1 MNIQLLNKQQAK
13 IIANDYQKT
22 KSVVLTGKGETA
34 RKCRLYQRIRLILGI
49 HFITE
54 QHEETIMEADPTLN
68 PFFAP
73 TGVAVIGASTN
84 PTKLGFGLARN
95 LIQSGY
101 RGAIHFVNPTAET
114 LLGQPV
120 YPTIT
125 AVPDPV
131 DLAVLLIPAPA
142 VPEAVSECA
151 RRGIRAVIIAS
162 GGFREIGPEGA
173 ALETECLRV
182 AEANGVRLIGP
193 NCIGLLDTH
202 LPLDTTFLPPP
213 GPTPG
218 DVAFVSHSGAIC
230 AAVIDWAR
238 GQGFGLSRLV
248 SLGNQV
254 DVNESDVLTPVAAD
268 PYTKVITLYLE
279 GVADGRR
286 FVQTARHVSRE
297 KPIVALKVGRF
308 ASGQQAV
315 ASHTGALAGED
326 SAYTA
331 AFRQAGIIRADT
343 SEELFDWARALAWC
357 PPPCGRGV
365 AVLTNAG
372 GPGVTAVDALEANDL
387 SLASLSEET
396 RDRLRQ
402 LLPPAASVNNPVDML
417 AAATPEQYANCLQLL
432 LADTAVHSVLIVL
445 PPPPMHTAGGVARAL
460 IPIIYTASKPVV
472 VALMGERLIQ
482 EAVEHF
488 RAARVP
494 EYRFP
499 ERAASALAILAQ
511 RAEYLAAPPPSA
523 PPRPDNIDRE
533 AARAVLA
540 GQPAGQFLSQ
550 AAVYQLFDAY
560 GIPRPTFKLAQSAG
574 EAVALAEAMGLP
586 VALKIAAAD
595 ISHKSDVG
603 GVMLGLATAVSVAE
617 GYETVLAN
625 GRRANP
631 EAQVEG
637 AYVQPMI
644 PAGQELILGVVQDPQ
659 FGPVMMFGSGG
670 VEVEGMKDVDFALAP
685 LTAEEAESL
694 IDRTWAGE
702 KLRGYRNLPPADYEQ
717 VVDCLLRLGQ
727 LAADW
732 PQLAEIEINPLRV
745 LAAGEGVWAIDGR
758 ARLDDR

>member
-1 MNIQLLNKQQAK
+1 MQPDA
-13 IIANDYQKT
+13 
-22 KSVVLTGKGETA
+22 
-34 RKCRLYQRIRLILGI
+34 
-49 HFITE
+49 
-54 QHEETIMEADPTLN
+54 TLN

-95 LIQSGY
+95 LRQSRY
-101 RGAIHFVNPTAET
+101 RGAIHFVNPTAQT

-120 YPTIT
+120 YPTIA

-142 VPEAVSECA
+142 VPGAVSECA

-162 GGFREIGPEGA
+162 GGFREIGAEGA
-173 ALETECLRV
+173 ALEAECLRV
-182 AEANGVRLIGP
+182 AKEGEVRLIGP

-218 DVAFVSHSGAIC
+218 DVAFISHSGAIC

-254 DVNESDVLTPVAAD
+254 DVNESDVLAPVAAD

-286 FVQTARHVSRE
+286 FVQTAREVSRE

-315 ASHTGALAGED
+315 ASHTGALAGKD

-357 PPPCGRGV
+357 PPPQGRGV

-372 GPGVTAVDALEANDL
+372 GPGVTAVDALEVHDL
-387 SLASLSEET
+387 YLAALSEET
-396 RDRLRQ
+396 RNRLRQ
-402 LLPPAASVNNPVDML
+402 FLPPVASVNNPVDML
-417 AAATPEQYANCLQLL
+417 AAATPQQYASCLQLL
-432 LADTAVHSVLIVL
+432 LADTAVHSVLVIL

-482 EAVEHF
+482 EAIEHF

-511 RAEYLAAPPPSA
+511 RAEYLAAPPPA
-523 PPRPDNIDRE
+523 DPPRPEHIDRE
-533 AARAVLA
+533 SARAVLA
-540 GQPAGQFLSQ
+540 GQPDGQFLPQSV
-550 AAVYQLFDAY
+550 VYQLFDAY
-560 GIPRPTFKLAQSAG
+560 GIPRPAFDLARSPGA
-574 EAVALAEAMGLP
+574 AVALAEAMGLP
-586 VALKIAAAD
+586 VGLKIAAAD
-595 ISHKSDVG
+595 ILHKSDVG
-603 GVMLGLATAVSVAE
+603 GVMLGLKTAVSVAE
-617 GYETVLAN
+617 GYETVVAN

-631 EAQVEG
+631 EAHIEG
-637 AYVQPMI
+637 VYVQPMI
-644 PAGQELILGVVQDPQ
+644 PAGQELILGAVQDPQ
-659 FGPVMMFGSGG
+659 FGPVVMFGSGG

-694 IDRTWAGE
+694 IDRTWAGQ

-727 LAADW
+727 LATDW

-745 LAAGEGVWAIDGR
+745 LAAGEGIWAIDGR
-758 ARLDDR
+758 ARLRDACR